1 METIV
6 RLHALDGYGRARA
19 SAVFRATSRKNEV
32 IGKRQRGFRLL
43 AADGVDFGSQ
53 SFWLSLPVGSSQGVV
68 AGPFAWSKLEI

>member
-19 SAVFRATSRKNEV
+19 SAVFRATSRTNAV
-32 IGKRQRGFRLL
+32 IGKRQRGYRLL

-53 SFWLSLPVGSSQGVV
+53 SFWFTLPVGSSQGVV
-68 AGPFAWSKLEI
+68 AGAFTWSKQ